1 MGSYSFAAP
10 AALVLLLLIPFFFFN
25 QIHGESYDRID
36 NGALAAAGGFEPNGA
51 CDLFKGSWV
60 YDNSYPLYD
69 ATGCPFVE
77 KEFDCLKN
85 GRPDRDYLKYRWQP
99 SGCSLPRFNGAELL
113 LRLRG
118 KRLLF
123 VGDSLS
129 LNQWQSL
136 TCMIHVAVPRAKY
149 TLQRTQG
156 LSTFTF
162 PTYNASIMFDRNA
175 FLVDIVS
182 EKSGRVL
189 KLDSIQSGTMWKG
202 MDVLIFNSWHWWLH
216 TGRKQPWDVIQDGSA
231 VYKDM
236 VRLVAYEKAL
246 NTWARWVES
255 NIDPTK
261 TRVIFQG
268 VSPDHAK
275 IIEYLFQCKILMQH
289 KLAKG
294 KDERESKLCAILA
307 YRKRLGPAEGGL
319 QRANPTRGGLKL
331 SGWSTSSGI
340 GGGES
345 VESNVQASVFAKHN
359 TPFPT
364 KERWAPICLRAGRP
378 QWAGLQ
384 PLVHRRGSRYL
395 ESTLVC
401 SSHFKIDHSFRAVL
415 EPHTRLHAEVHKHVH
430 DVCEACVV
438 RVLSFLLLSYQN
450 KQ

>member
-1 MGSYSFAAP
+1 MGSYLFAAP
-10 AALVLLLLIPFFFFN
+10 AALVLLLLIPSFFFN
-25 QIHGESYDRID
+25 QIHGESYGRID

-69 ATGCPFVE
+69 AAACPFVE

-85 GRPDRDYLKYRWQP
+85 SRPDKDYLKYRWQP
-99 SGCSLPRFNGAELL
+99 SGCILPRFNGAELL

-182 EKSGRVL
+182 EESGRVL
-189 KLDSIQSGTMWKG
+189 KLDSIQSGAMWKG

-268 VSPDHAK
+268 VSPDHANGSDWAQPK
-275 IIEYLFQCKILMQH
+275 ADCSGQTQPVAGPNYPAGPH
-289 KLAKG
+289 
-294 KDERESKLCAILA
+294 
-307 YRKRLGPAEGGL
+307 PAEL
-319 QRANPTRGGLKL
+319 VAEK
-331 SGWSTSSGI
+331 
-340 GGGES
+340 
-345 VESNVQASVFAKHN
+345 V
-359 TPFPT
+359 
-364 KERWAPICLRAGRP
+364 LRAMSKPVYLLNITPLSQLRKDGHP
-378 QWAGLQ
+378 SAYGLGGHSALDCSHWCIAGVPDTWNQL
-384 PLVHRRGSRYL
+384 LYAALISR
-395 ESTLVC
+395 
-401 SSHFKIDHSFRAVL
+401 
-415 EPHTRLHAEVHKHVH
+415 
-430 DVCEACVV
+430 
-438 RVLSFLLLSYQN
+438 
-450 KQ
+450 